1 MGEIVNNGSL
11 GNFTVDKSFTVCER
25 NETTGDCKVR
35 PKSHKVC
42 VYSALKIDQ
51 PFTEE
56 LNNKSSA
63 EFIQLEQEF
72 CTEMKNSLR
81 EMKDVECEV
90 TGVRNGSI
98 IVDFLLEIPY
108 QDYQG
113 SSLNKEDVLNQIK
126 EIVNDGSLG
135 NFTVDK

>member
-1 MGEIVNNGSL
+1 MDFLLEIPYQDYQGSSLNKEDVLNQIKEIVNNGSL

-56 LNNKSSA
+56 LNNESSA
-63 EFIQLEQEF
+63 EFRQLEQEF
-72 CTEMKNSLR
+72 CTE
-81 EMKDVECEV
+81 
-90 TGVRNGSI
+90 VRI
-98 IVDFLLEIPY
+98 FY
-108 QDYQG
+108 
-113 SSLNKEDVLNQIK
+113 VL
-126 EIVNDGSLG
+126 
-135 NFTVDK
+135 